1 MNHANAIP
9 SCSAVKLARCDDAM
23 INVINDGVLAIY
35 YEKYITFSLKCLYKN

>member
-23 INVINDGVLAIY
+23 IYDINEGVLAIY
-35 YEKYITFSLKCLYKN
+35 YEKYITFF